1 MAGIFLSAGVKG
13 NSAVHQYAMQICS
26 DAGAPAE
33 LKISAADIRLSQLA
47 FGDLAAHR

>member
-1 MAGIFLSAGVKG
+1 MAGIFLPAGVKG
-13 NSAVHQYAMQICS
+13 NSAVHEYAMKIGN

-47 FGDLAAHR
+47 FGDVAAHR